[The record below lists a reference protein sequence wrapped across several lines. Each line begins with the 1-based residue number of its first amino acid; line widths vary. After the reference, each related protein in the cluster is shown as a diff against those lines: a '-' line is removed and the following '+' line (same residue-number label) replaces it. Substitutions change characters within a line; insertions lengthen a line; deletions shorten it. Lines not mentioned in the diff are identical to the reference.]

1 MISIISS
8 YLNTIVNFAKTLP
21 LLIGGLILGWLVI
34 KIIIFFLS
42 RTIKHA
48 RVPKDIRGLII
59 TVTRLV
65 LWVILIVVLAGAAGL
80 GRFAVAISGSAAI
93 AAFFLSASIG
103 PLLSNIFAGLF
114 LASDPDIKVG
124 MKLITN
130 DGKTTGV
137 IKGIDMR
144 KVRIED
150 EKGLLH
156 VVPNS
161 LVEGTEWI
169 ILDRNVKSK

>member
-1 MISIISS
+1 MIEVMRE
-8 YLNTIVNFAKTLP
+8 YLGAILAFVKTLP
-21 LLIGGLILGWLVI
+21 LLIIGLVVGWLVI

-42 RTIKHA
+42 RAIKHA

-59 TVTRLV
+59 TVTRLL
-65 LWVILIVVLAGAAGL
+65 LWVVLVVMLANIAGL
-80 GRFAVAISGSAAI
+80 DRFAVAISGSAVI
-93 AAFFLSASIG
+93 VAFFLSASVG
-103 PLLSNIFAGLF
+103 PLLSNIFAGLL

-124 MKLITN
+124 MKLTTN

-137 IKGIDMR
+137 VKGIDMR

-150 EKGLLH
+150 SKGLIH

-161 LVEGTEWI
+161 AVENTEWI
-169 ILDRNVKSK
+169 VLDRDSKK

>member
-1 MISIISS
+1 MINIFTD
-8 YLNTIVNFAKTLP
+8 YLQTIMGFVRSLP
-21 LLIGGLILGWLVI
+21 LLIGGLVLGWLLI
-34 KIIIFFLS
+34 KIITFFLS
-42 RTIKHA
+42 RAIKHA

-59 TVTRLV
+59 SVTRFV
-65 LWVILIVVLAGAAGL
+65 LWVVLIVVLSSVAGL
-80 GRFAVAISGSAAI
+80 GRFAVAISGSAAV
-93 AAFFLSASIG
+93 AAFFLSASVG

-124 MKLITN
+124 MKLTTN

-137 IKGIDMR
+137 VKEIDMR

-169 ILDRNVKSK
+169 ILDRNVKK